1 MATLVFRRLFLISI
15 FLVYSF
21 TSFGSEDYSSS
32 KNNTDKVE
40 LTEHHV
46 SDEDSKH
53 EEHHTDTSPLFFIII
68 AVIIGALTRFFFQ
81 KSPLPFTVVLLLI
94 GLLLGVLGR
103 FDYLSVFEINGVAF
117 DFSFM
122 DRSIDW
128 AANIDPH
135 LLLYVFLPILIFE
148 AAFAMDVHV
157 FKKTFVNSTIMAVP
171 GIIVAI
177 ILTALFVVGI
187 YYFGFGLGKWNWT
200 IALLF
205 GSVVSATDPVAVVS
219 ILKELGASKKLG
231 TLIEGESLLNDGTAI
246 VIFMVTFV
254 GLSGAED
261 NGNSPFFEFFR
272 VAFGGVAIGCI
283 IGWAIIKWVKKVFND
298 MLVEISAIIA
308 AAYLTFFI
316 AEHFFHVSGVLAL
329 VAFGLV
335 IASYGKTK
343 ISPEVQYFLHEFWEL
358 AAFIAN
364 TLIFLIVGVV
374 IAERT
379 VFGLNDFLILFAI
392 YIGIFIVRAIVIVLF
407 FPAMKKFGYGITKK
421 DACVVWYGALRG
433 AIGLALALI
442 VAGSDSID
450 KEIRDQFLF
459 LTAGIVTLTLLVN
472 ATTMKLLVEKL
483 GLTKLAPAKILAM
496 HNSNIYLQQSVEK
509 NIETLKTDRYLKRAN
524 WKTVR
529 KYMPELEVIKVPVNI
544 QEQSVIAETRRRILE
559 KEKGSYWHQ
568 FKDGLLGD
576 EAYNLLTGDIN
587 TILDEKG
594 EISLSDRGDMED
606 LLKTSSFLSKAQNYP
621 LVGKLAK
628 QLFFEKLIISYDAA
642 RGFVAAQEESLKL
655 LESMIRA
662 ADEKERNQLQKIEEE
677 INENRIEGL
686 TFLRNLGKEY
696 PEIYNAIATREAV
709 RNMLNYEK
717 HTVERL
723 LKRGRI
729 AKGESDKMIAN
740 IESRMKQL
748 RDAPPAFE
756 LPDAE
761 EFMAEVSWLK
771 EVDHKTFHKISKLFV
786 SKMFNTNDVLLK
798 EGKVEDGMFILVRG
812 TIKITIKDKLI
823 DVLGPGAAVGEVAAL
838 NGNKRVAT
846 VTAETPVTVMW
857 ISSSDLKHLVADYP
871 QIGERMWKIT
881 ANRYAYYLLKEKE
894 PYKKLSESQFKKE
907 LRKATLSSYNSN
919 TTVDLTESTSVLIN
933 GSVKENDKIINAPA
947 VLSNKVYE
955 FETGSKALFMGK
967 TKDN

>member
-1 MATLVFRRLFLISI
+1 MARLIFKNI
-15 FLVYSF
+15 FLVLFFLMLS
-21 TSFGSEDYSSS
+21 TSLIGSNEHEVAAKDQ
-32 KNNTDKVE
+32 NTE
-40 LTEHHV
+40 V
-46 SDEDSKH
+46 SDHHATNNEATH

-81 KSPLPFTVVLLLI
+81 NSPLPFTVVLLLI

-103 FDYLSVFEINGVAF
+103 FDYLSVFDINGMTF

-122 DRSIDW
+122 DRSIQW

-177 ILTALFVVGI
+177 VLTAFFVVGI

-246 VIFMVTFV
+246 VIFMVIFV
-254 GLSGAED
+254 GLSGTVD
-261 NGNSPFFEFFR
+261 SDTSPIFEFFR
-272 VAFGGVAIGCI
+272 VAFGGVAIGCL
-283 IGWAIIKWVKKVFND
+283 IGWLIIKWIKKVFND
-298 MLVEISAIIA
+298 MLVEITAIIA

-316 AEHFFHVSGVLAL
+316 AEYFFHVSGVLAL

-335 IASYGKTK
+335 MASYGKTK
-343 ISPEVQYFLHEFWEL
+343 ISPEVQHFLHEFWEL

-379 VFGLNDFLILFAI
+379 VFSLYDFILLFAI
-392 YIGIFIVRAIVIVLF
+392 YIGIFIVRAIVIAMF

-421 DACVVWYGALRG
+421 DAYVVWYGALRG

-459 LTAGIVTLTLLVN
+459 LTAGIVTLTLLIN
-472 ATTMKLLVEKL
+472 ATTMKMVVEKL

-496 HNSNIYLQQSVEK
+496 HNSNVYLQQSVEK
-509 NIETLKTDRYLKRAN
+509 NIENLKTDRYLKRAN

-529 KYMPELEVIKVPVNI
+529 NYMPDFDAMDIPDNI
-544 QEQSVIAETRRRILE
+544 QEQSVLAETRRRILE

-568 FKDGLLGD
+568 FKDGLLGG

-594 EISLSDRGDMED
+594 EVSLSDRGDIEN

-621 LVGKLAK
+621 IVGAFAK
-628 QLFFEKLIISYDAA
+628 QLFFEKLIISYDTA

-662 ADEKERNQLQKIEEE
+662 ADEKEIVQLQKIEEE

-723 LKRGRI
+723 LKRGRV
-729 AKGESDKMIAN
+729 AKGEADKMIAN

-748 RDAPPAFE
+748 RDAPPSFE

-761 EFMAEVSWLK
+761 EFMSEVSWLK
-771 EVDHKTFHKISKLFV
+771 DVDHKSFHKISKLFK

-798 EGKVEDGMFILVRG
+798 EDKLQDGMFILVRG
-812 TIKITIKDKLI
+812 TIRITIKDKLI

-838 NGNKRVAT
+838 NNNKRAAT
-846 VTAETPVTVMW
+846 VTAETPATAMW
-857 ISSSDLKHLVADYP
+857 ISSSDLKHLVTDYP
-871 QIGERMWKIT
+871 SVGEKIWEIT
-881 ANRYAYYLLKEKE
+881 ANRYAYYLLKDIE
-894 PYKKLSESQFKKE
+894 PFNKLSEAQFKKE
-907 LRKATLSSYNSN
+907 LRDANLVSYSVN
-919 TTVDLTESTSVLIN
+919 TSKDLTGGFSVLIN
-933 GSVKENDKIINAPA
+933 GTAKDNEKIISAPA
-947 VLSNKVYE
+947 ILSNSIFE
-955 FETGSKALFMGK
+955 FEAGSKVLFIVS
-967 TKDN
+967 